1 MTKST
6 ARHRLNVAPNEKSAI
21 SSIGLSK
28 EEVALVGKDIRF
40 MDESQSKWR
49 DRNSG
54 LISGTALTL
63 LLLSGMVFA
72 FPHAHSLTRK
82 RMKQTSGGRQV
93 RRALKSAF
101 LILDSK
107 SDTPEEIYTHIYKSV
122 VCFINHKMG
131 LNQVEYSSSEITDIL
146 KSRNLS
152 KVGDSIE
159 QILIRGEAVRFAP
172 VSSQDAQNDLQGFK
186 ILLKEAD
193 DGWL

>member
-1 MTKST
+1 MEYTKT
-6 ARHRLNVAPNEKSAI
+6 AI

-49 DRNSG
+49 DQNSG
-54 LISGTALTL
+54 LLSSTALTL
-63 LLLSGMVFA
+63 LLLSGIVFA
-72 FPHAHSLTRK
+72 FPHAHSLTQK
-82 RMKQTSGGRQV
+82 RMKQTSGGRQA
-93 RRALKSAF
+93 RRALKSAV

-107 SDTPEEIYTHIYKSV
+107 SDTPEGIYTHIYKSV
-122 VCFINHKMG
+122 VCFMNHKMG

-159 QILIRGEAVRFAP
+159 QILIKGEAVRFAP
-172 VSSQDAQNDLQGFK
+172 VSSQDAQNDLQEFK

>member
-1 MTKST
+1 
-6 ARHRLNVAPNEKSAI
+6 
-21 SSIGLSK
+21 
-28 EEVALVGKDIRF
+28 
-40 MDESQSKWR
+40 
-49 DRNSG
+49 
-54 LISGTALTL
+54 
-63 LLLSGMVFA
+63 
-72 FPHAHSLTRK
+72 
-82 RMKQTSGGRQV
+82 
-93 RRALKSAF
+93 
-101 LILDSK
+101 
-107 SDTPEEIYTHIYKSV
+107 
-122 VCFINHKMG
+122 MG